1 MYSLEEKLLI
11 KYTFDKELLNNKTQL
26 FPDAICDDPWVLYH
40 GTSNLAEMCIE
51 EGGIFRA
58 EDNIQKEDVEKVVN
72 IYKVL
77 NWCGVDQGGLAVL
90 EPFSLL
96 HDFSEKNVGA
106 IYMAET
112 SYRALLY
119 ATYDF
124 AGGEVARA
132 LRKAINDIDRYFSE
146 PKLRYE
152 HLDMLKMEYEQTG
165 KVGMPQECI
174 DMFWLES
181 ELRCLESIRRKSKAP
196 QEQYAYGIVYAV
208 RFNENDCQN
217 LRYHQSMGV
226 IASGTI
232 RPEKMVAKVLI
243 PSDFNY
249 VFQQYDRRIKSI
261 VERIGIIG
269 ALQR

>member
-1 MYSLEEKLLI
+1 
-11 KYTFDKELLNNKTQL
+11 
-26 FPDAICDDPWVLYH
+26 
-40 GTSNLAEMCIE
+40 
-51 EGGIFRA
+51 
-58 EDNIQKEDVEKVVN
+58 
-72 IYKVL
+72 
-77 NWCGVDQGGLAVL
+77 
-90 EPFSLL
+90 
-96 HDFSEKNVGA
+96 
-106 IYMAET
+106 
-112 SYRALLY
+112 
-119 ATYDF
+119 
-124 AGGEVARA
+124 
-132 LRKAINDIDRYFSE
+132 
-146 PKLRYE
+146 
-152 HLDMLKMEYEQTG
+152 
-165 KVGMPQECI
+165 
-174 DMFWLES
+174 MFWLES
-181 ELRCLESIRRKSKAP
+181 ELRCLESIRRKCKAP